1 MTQCCVAY
9 WYNSDI
15 TFGNVEVMKL
25 TAVTFSGY
33 YCTNLV
39 QYMHTVR
46 AFAWARLTIMHYI
59 SNEVVCRVLVLATH
73 VR

>member
-1 MTQCCVAY
+1 
-9 WYNSDI
+9 
-15 TFGNVEVMKL
+15 MKL